1 MEDKIL
7 ELQQKS
13 QGEVTEKDSMIQAFE
28 QQVDSDKKDIEEL
41 NNQNSKLKVQ
51 LEESTAAQKDLQEHL

>member
-1 MEDKIL
+1 M
-7 ELQQKS
+7 
-13 QGEVTEKDSMIQAFE
+13 TEKDSMIQAFE

-51 LEESTAAQKDLQEHL
+51 LEESTTAQKDLQEHL